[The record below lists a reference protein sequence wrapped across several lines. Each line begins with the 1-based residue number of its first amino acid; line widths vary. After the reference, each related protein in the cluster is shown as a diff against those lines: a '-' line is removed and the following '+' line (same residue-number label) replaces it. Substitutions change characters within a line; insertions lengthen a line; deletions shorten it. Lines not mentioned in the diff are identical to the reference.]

1 MNKIEF
7 RAFKTELRVMADKP
21 CVEGYAAVYNVST
34 DLGCGYRESV
44 NPAAFTRALAEKQD
58 VRGLFNHDANMVLG
72 RTKSGTLRLSSDNTG
87 LHFECDLN
95 EQDPEAMSVR
105 AKIMRG
111 DVDQCSFAFS
121 CSKDSVTYNDDGTC
135 DREIMDADLFDVSP
149 VTYPAY
155 DTTSCEARSVDAVRK
170 TLLELRDKQ
179 KQAESRLS
187 ADELATLRMKVQ
199 LKFRE

>member
-1 MNKIEF
+1 MSKKIEY

-34 DLGCGYRESV
+34 DLGGGYRESV
-44 NPAAFTRALAEKQD
+44 NPAAFARALQEKQD

-95 EQDPEAMSVR
+95 EADPEAMSVR

-111 DVDQCSFAFS
+111 DVDQCSFAFG
-121 CSKDSVTYNDDGTC
+121 CVQDQVTYNDDGSC
-135 DREIMDADLFDVSP
+135 DRELMDADLYDVSP

-155 DTTSCEARSVDAVRK
+155 DTTSCEARSVAAIRSEIIERRAK
-170 TLLELRDKQ
+170 EIEK
-179 KQAESRLS
+179 RLS
-187 ADELATLRMKVQ
+187 PDELATLRLRVNVA
-199 LKFRE
+199 FRGL